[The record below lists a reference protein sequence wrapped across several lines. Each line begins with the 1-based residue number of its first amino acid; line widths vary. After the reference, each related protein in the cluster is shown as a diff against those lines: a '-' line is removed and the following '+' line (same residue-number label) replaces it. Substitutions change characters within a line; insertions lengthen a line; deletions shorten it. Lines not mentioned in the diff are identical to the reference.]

1 MATDARDGEPRRAS
15 AGAPGDGASAP
26 PAARRALASSALPTQ
41 FGPAAT
47 RRAALDRAVVF
58 RPSSSHGAVQTRAVS
73 NSKKAKKA
81 RAKASKSRGG
91 GTGGSGR
98 SRYGPDGARRGPV
111 ETDASGAPPKP
122 VREDLDM
129 AELRIDS
136 LLNELVDGGE
146 EMSNRAK
153 FRALPV
159 DNAIMRKIT
168 EQNLCTTA
176 SQAGRESRKF
186 RNKGEETK
194 ITKRYALYG
203 ALSAET
209 KALLGHAGGKKTGTK
224 FMYAA
229 TNEAS
234 LPEDDGSIPEVAF
247 AGRSNVG
254 KSSLINA
261 VTLSGAA
268 RSSDVPGKTQS
279 LNFYDV
285 SRRLRVVDM
294 PGYGFAFAND
304 DVVTDWNRL
313 MDRYLTGRKSLKRVY
328 VVVDARH
335 GLKKPDR
342 EMLAFLSKYGGVSY
356 AVVLN
361 KTDLVKPADLARRAF
376 LIKEELR
383 AAKRARAEVWMASTS
398 TGAGVAEFGAE
409 LLSLAA
415 ECAPGEGGKVDRAA
429 ASAAA
434 AAAAAAATT
443 RLCSTPSRKME
454 KERRASWTSG
464 GTRTTTSRAGGG
476 WRGVDPGAAQRAET
490 GGKGGERGKRG
501 ERARTVAPASEA
513 FLCTILQDWSVIL
526 SSRNLP
532 AARFRG
538 RFFRGG
544 APQLASPPHAAA
556 PTSPR
561 TGRSHISASR
571 VAEARAGAMA
581 TSAVGFGPVSGL
593 GRPSHGRR
601 GGSRLVRG
609 ARGSGRARPSHVGSA
624 VVADPHEPP
633 PELDLGH
640 AVVLELSTRV
650 TRALPALGGARP
662 RCDVTAFDF
671 LKSDA
676 ATRAALAGGPEAPS
690 PLPHA
695 SEARFFEGK
704 DLSELPLWRVKA
716 PGFAGRLF
724 FVGPQVALFPVNV
737 FALDVA
743 DSLDA
748 AVLTL
753 TQIRGEMQA
762 RPARSCAGSTT
773 RTARSEP

>member
-1 MATDARDGEPRRAS
+1 MTKASEEIHTIELFLVSSSHTVSHAPCDSFAHLSRDTFLS
-15 AGAPGDGASAP
+15 
-26 PAARRALASSALPTQ
+26 PAAAARWPLMRAMASLGARLLALPAMARALPPCGEARALASSALPTQ
-41 FGPAAT
+41 FGAGAAT

-58 RPSSSHGAVQTRAVS
+58 RPSVSHGAVQTRAVS

-111 ETDASGAPPKP
+111 ETGASGAPPKP

-146 EMSNRAK
+146 QMSNRAK

-203 ALSAET
+203 ALSAEN
-209 KALLGHAGGKKTGTK
+209 KVLLGHAGGQKTGTK
-224 FMYAA
+224 FTYAA

-234 LPEDDGSIPEVAF
+234 LPEDSESIPEVAF

-261 VTLSGAA
+261 VTLSSAA

-434 AAAAAAATT
+434 AAAAAAGDDAAVFDAPVKKGKG
-443 RLCSTPSRKME
+443 RELDFGGYEDDDEP
-454 KERRASWTSG
+454 SG
-464 GTRTTTSRAGGG
+464 G
-476 WRGVDPGAAQRAET
+476 VV
-490 GGKGGERGKRG
+490 GGEWIPGQPS
-501 ERARTVAPASEA
+501 AP
-513 FLCTILQDWSVIL
+513 
-526 SSRNLP
+526 
-532 AARFRG
+532 
-538 RFFRGG
+538 
-544 APQLASPPHAAA
+544 
-556 PTSPR
+556 
-561 TGRSHISASR
+561 
-571 VAEARAGAMA
+571 
-581 TSAVGFGPVSGL
+581 
-593 GRPSHGRR
+593 RR
-601 GGSRLVRG
+601 GGRG
-609 ARGSGRARPSHVGSA
+609 GRGRGR
-624 VVADPHEPP
+624 
-633 PELDLGH
+633 
-640 AVVLELSTRV
+640 
-650 TRALPALGGARP
+650 
-662 RCDVTAFDF
+662 
-671 LKSDA
+671 
-676 ATRAALAGGPEAPS
+676 
-690 PLPHA
+690 
-695 SEARFFEGK
+695 
-704 DLSELPLWRVKA
+704 
-716 PGFAGRLF
+716 
-724 FVGPQVALFPVNV
+724 
-737 FALDVA
+737 
-743 DSLDA
+743 
-748 AVLTL
+748 
-753 TQIRGEMQA
+753 
-762 RPARSCAGSTT
+762 
-773 RTARSEP
+773 